1 MKQMYLLKF
10 CTIAF
15 MFMLPLGLMAQTIKG
30 KVTDSSGEGLPYMN
44 IVEKGTTNGTT
55 TDDNGEFSIA
65 VGNLPAT
72 LVVSSVG
79 FTTKEVTVS
88 TDAYLTIAVNEDNVS
103 LDEVVVTGSRTP
115 ARSNTK
121 SPLPIDIVSS
131 KDLIATGQ
139 TTFDK
144 ALQYKI
150 PSFNTVQTPVNDA
163 TSLLDP
169 YEIRNMGPSRTLIL
183 INGKRKNLSALLY
196 TQTSPGRGETG
207 ADISGIPTDAIKSI
221 EILS

>member
-1 MKQMYLLKF
+1 MKKQFLLKF

-79 FTTKEVTVS
+79 FTTKEVTVA
-88 TDAYLTIAVNEDNVS
+88 TDAYLTIAVDEDNVS

-121 SPLPIDIVSS
+121 SPFCI
-131 KDLIATGQ
+131 
-139 TTFDK
+139 
-144 ALQYKI
+144 
-150 PSFNTVQTPVNDA
+150 
-163 TSLLDP
+163 SL
-169 YEIRNMGPSRTLIL
+169 
-183 INGKRKNLSALLY
+183 A
-196 TQTSPGRGETG
+196 
-207 ADISGIPTDAIKSI
+207 
-221 EILS
+221 